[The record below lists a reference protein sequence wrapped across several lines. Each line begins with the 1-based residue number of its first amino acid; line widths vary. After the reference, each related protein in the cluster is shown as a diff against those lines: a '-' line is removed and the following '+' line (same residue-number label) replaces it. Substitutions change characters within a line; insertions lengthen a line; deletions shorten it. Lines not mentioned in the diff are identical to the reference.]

1 MGGCAGVTQPSTTS
15 SVQVSTIHL
24 NTAMSRNLH
33 LSQVF
38 DLKGKVAF
46 VSGKDLGNPDSSAEE
61 LMIR

>member
-1 MGGCAGVTQPSTTS
+1 MGGWRRSDSEFDDVIS
-15 SVQVSTIHL
+15 SGHL

-33 LSQVF
+33 LSQIF

-46 VSGKDLGNPDSSAEE
+46 VSGKDLGNPESSAEE